1 MRRALALFALLPAAF
16 GLHACGANGDTGD
29 ELDYGLDAGKAGDAH
44 ADARSDGSR
53 DGASDSSTDGATDGG
68 PKGDGASNSAD
79 AASNAD
85 ASSDAGPDAAG
96 DAGPPDAGLP
106 DPCAYPAACAAA
118 TSMGNVSGDTGN
130 GFLRATGSTSK
141 WLVVRV
147 TEDDSSIF
155 SHPDIRAKF
164 TLTHDPNTRFD
175 LFVYR
180 SSGTGDRNCSSV
192 TATGTRTSTT
202 NVAGA
207 SLSWSDTYGLGGND
221 DSRNIVV
228 EVRHVSGPCGAA
240 RPWYLDVDGNAQ

>member
-1 MRRALALFALLPAAF
+1 MRRALVLLALVPAPLL
-16 GLHACGANGDTGD
+16 LHACGANGDTGD
-29 ELDYGLDAGKAGDAH
+29 ELEFGLDAGLLKDAAG
-44 ADARSDGSR
+44 DARSDASRDAAR
-53 DGASDSSTDGATDGG
+53 DGAASDGGANDGAATDAFTDASADAGTDGG
-68 PKGDGASNSAD
+68 GSA
-79 AASNAD
+79 AV
-85 ASSDAGPDAAG
+85 

-106 DPCAYPAACAAA
+106 DPCAYPAPCASA
-118 TSMGNVSGDTGN
+118 TSMGSVSGDTGS

-147 TEDDSSIF
+147 TEDDGSIF

-175 LFVYR
+175 LYVYR

-192 TATGTRTSTT
+192 TTTGSRSNTT
-202 NVAGA
+202 NVANA
-207 SLSWSDTYGLGGND
+207 SLSWSDTYGLGGTD
-221 DSRNIVV
+221 DSRNIVL